1 MHDFELTALWI
12 ASRCVQSKSFV
23 APPIIMSWPFWVF
36 AGHTISN
43 ITSSK
48 FQDKPQIVST
58 VGLPAVSQTEQ
69 NVCDVVRAQNH

>member
-1 MHDFELTALWI
+1 MRAIEVIRRSTNYNVMTLL
-12 ASRCVQSKSFV
+12 SV
-23 APPIIMSWPFWVF
+23 